1 MTATL
6 AELQTR
12 FRDFVVGDAPAP
24 VDLAQS
30 SQTTDAATL
39 LSVYRDAYGLRL
51 LEALGEDYRA
61 LGRLLGAERFEHLG
75 RTYIAATRSRHPS
88 IRWFG
93 RDLALHVR
101 REPAFA
107 TMSMAA
113 DLAAWEW
120 ALGEA
125 GDATDADPVGID
137 AFAAVPPDAW
147 ANIRLTFHPS
157 LRRLDL
163 AWSAPAYRQAVEDE
177 EDPVAPKRSETPVT
191 WVIWRSGTDVLYRS
205 LPSSEA
211 CALDA
216 SRTGATFG
224 DICDRIAGDGDADTA
239 AATAAGFLR
248 SWVDGG
254 MVVGISAET
263 A

>member
-6 AELQTR
+6 TELQTR

-24 VDLAQS
+24 TDLAQS
-30 SQTTDAATL
+30 SQTADAEIL

-61 LGRLLGAERFEHLG
+61 LGRLLGAERFEDLG
-75 RTYIAATRSRHPS
+75 HAYIAATKSRHPS

-93 RDLALHVR
+93 RDLAAHVGR
-101 REPAFA
+101 DSAFA
-107 TMSMAA
+107 SIPATAE
-113 DLAAWEW
+113 LAAWEW

-125 GDATDADPVGID
+125 GDAADADPVGIN

-157 LRRLDL
+157 LRRLDHS
-163 AWSAPAYRQAVEDE
+163 WSVAAYRQAVEDDE
-177 EDPVAPKRSETPVT
+177 APVAPERSQAPVA

-205 LPSSEA
+205 LPSDEA
-211 CALDA
+211 RALDA
-216 SRTGATFG
+216 ARTGATFG
-224 DICDRIAGDGDADTA
+224 DICGMIAGNGDAGTA

-248 SWVDGG
+248 SWVDGS
-254 MVVGISAET
+254 MVAGISAEP

>member
-12 FRDFVVGDAPAP
+12 FRDFVVGDAGAP
-24 VDLAQS
+24 TDLAQS
-30 SQTTDAATL
+30 SQTTDAETL

-61 LGRLLGAERFEHLG
+61 LGRLLGAERFEDLG
-75 RTYIAATRSRHPS
+75 RAYIAATRSRHPS

-93 RDLALHVR
+93 RDLAAHVR
-101 REPAFA
+101 RDPDFA
-107 TMSMAA
+107 DTSAA
-113 DLAAWEW
+113 ELAAWEW

-125 GDATDADPVGID
+125 GDAADADPVGIE

-163 AWSAPAYRQAVEDE
+163 AWSVAAYRQAVEDD
-177 EDPVAPKRSETPVT
+177 EDPVDPERSEMPVA
-191 WVIWRSGTDVLYRS
+191 WVIWRNGTDVLYRS
-205 LPSSEA
+205 LPPSEA
-211 CALDA
+211 CALDSA
-216 SRTGATFG
+216 RTGATFG
-224 DICDRIAGDGDADTA
+224 DICGMVAGDGDAGTA

-254 MVVGISAET
+254 MVVGISAEP

>member
-6 AELQTR
+6 TELQTR

-24 VDLAQS
+24 TDLAQS
-30 SQTTDAATL
+30 SQTTDAETL

-51 LEALGEDYRA
+51 LEALSEDYRA
-61 LGRLLGAERFEHLG
+61 LGRLLGAERFEDLG
-75 RTYIAATRSRHPS
+75 RAYIAATRSRHPS

-93 RDLALHVR
+93 RNLTEHLR
-101 REPAFA
+101 RNPAYA
-107 TMSMAA
+107 DMPMAA
-113 DLAAWEW
+113 ELAAWEW

-125 GDATDADPVGID
+125 GDAADADPVGID

-157 LRRLDL
+157 LRRLDHS
-163 AWSAPAYRQAVEDE
+163 WSVAAYRHAVEND
-177 EDPVAPKRSETPVT
+177 EDPADPEQSKTSVA
-191 WVIWRSGTDVLYRS
+191 WVIWRSRTDVLYRS
-205 LPSSEA
+205 LPSDEA
-211 CALDA
+211 RALDA
-216 SRTGATFG
+216 ARTGATFG
-224 DICDRIAGDGDADTA
+224 DICGMIAGDAGAA

-254 MVVGISAET
+254 MVAGISAEP

>member
-6 AELQTR
+6 ADLQTR
-12 FRDFVVGDAPAP
+12 FRNFVVGDAPAP

-30 SQTTDAATL
+30 SQTTDAETL

-61 LGRLLGAERFEHLG
+61 LGRLLGAERFEDLG
-75 RTYIAATRSRHPS
+75 RAYIAATRSRHPS

-101 REPAFA
+101 RDSAFA
-107 TMSMAA
+107 DIPAA
-113 DLAAWEW
+113 SELAAWEW

-125 GDATDADPVGID
+125 GDAADADPVGIET
-137 AFAAVPPDAW
+137 FAAVPPDAW

-157 LRRLDL
+157 LRRLDHS
-163 AWSAPAYRQAVEDE
+163 WSVAAYRQAVEND
-177 EDPVAPKRSETPVT
+177 EDPVVPERSETPVA
-191 WVIWRSGTDVLYRS
+191 WVIWRSATDVLYRS
-205 LPSSEA
+205 LPSDEGR
-211 CALDA
+211 ALDA
-216 SRTGATFG
+216 ARTGATFG
-224 DICDRIAGDGDADTA
+224 DICDRVAGDAGTA

-254 MVVGISAET
+254 MVAGISADPT
-263 A
+263 

>member
-6 AELQTR
+6 ADLQTR

-24 VDLAQS
+24 TDLAQS
-30 SQTTDAATL
+30 SQTTDAETL

-61 LGRLLGAERFEHLG
+61 LGRLLGAERFEDLG
-75 RTYIAATRSRHPS
+75 RAYIAATRSRHPS

-93 RDLALHVR
+93 WNLSEHLRRD
-101 REPAFA
+101 PAYA
-107 TMSMAA
+107 DMPMAA
-113 DLAAWEW
+113 ELAAWEW

-125 GDATDADPVGID
+125 GDAADADPVGID
-137 AFAAVPPDAW
+137 AFAAVAPDAW
-147 ANIRLTFHPS
+147 ANIRLTFHLS

-163 AWSAPAYRQAVEDE
+163 EWSVAAYRQAVEDDE
-177 EDPVAPKRSETPVT
+177 YPVEPGRSETPVA

-205 LPSSEA
+205 LPPPEA
-211 CALDA
+211 DALDA
-216 SRTGATFG
+216 ARTGATFG
-224 DICDRIAGDGDADTA
+224 DICDMVAGHGDADTA

-254 MVVGISAET
+254 MVAGISTEPA
-263 A
+263 